1 MTTIKR
7 CTSPEQAG
15 WLALR
20 MALWPADSSEHL
32 PEMRDCCAQPARYAQ
47 FLAYSDTGEAQGLV
61 EIALRSDYV
70 NGTDSSP
77 VGFLEGLYVAPGFRK
92 QGIARLL
99 VEKAQQWAREQG
111 CSELASD
118 ALLDNTASHAMHL
131 ALGFAETER
140 VVYFRKPLQT
150 TDKDEKTCD

>member
-1 MTTIKR
+1 MTIIKR
-7 CTSPEQAG
+7 CTSAEQAG

-20 MALWPADSSEHL
+20 MALWPAESSEHL
-32 PEMRDCCAQPARYAQ
+32 PEMQDNCAQPERYAQ
-47 FLAYSDTGEAQGLV
+47 FLAYSDAGEAQGLV

-99 VEKAQQWAREQG
+99 VDKAQQWAREQG
-111 CSELASD
+111 CRELASD
-118 ALLDNTASHAMHL
+118 ALLDNTASQAMHL
-131 ALGFAETER
+131 ALGFEETER
-140 VVYFRKPLQT
+140 VVYFRKPL
-150 TDKDEKTCD
+150 